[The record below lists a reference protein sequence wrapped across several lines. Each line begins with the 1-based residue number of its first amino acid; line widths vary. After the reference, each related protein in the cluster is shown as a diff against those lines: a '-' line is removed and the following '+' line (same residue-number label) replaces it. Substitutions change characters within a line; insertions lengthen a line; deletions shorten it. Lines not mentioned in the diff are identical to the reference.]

1 MSFNEI
7 RNHAFLPNSI
17 SRRSFVQGAAAAA
30 TIVANTTV
38 AKALN
43 FSSSSRF
50 AYLGTY
56 TAGSG
61 NGQGI
66 YLYEANRYSGELQ
79 LVKLAAAVPN
89 PSFLCAAPSGKF
101 LYSTD
106 EVSNFQGTN
115 GSVTAFSVDTSTGDL
130 TLLNTVSSVG
140 GGPVFLSLD
149 ASGKYLFVANYGAGS
164 IAVLPVHSDGSL
176 GTAVNSHVDIGN
188 VGPSKATNAPPGS
201 FAFSGHDAPHA
212 HCILPD
218 RSSKFVLQTDLGQ
231 DRIYVYSFNATTG
244 VLTPADTPFVSIP
257 PGDGPRHIYF
267 HPSGRWLYCITEE
280 ASTLTVFSY
289 NDSTGALTEVQLI
302 SALPPGFKGSSFGSE
317 VRVSADGRFVYAAN
331 RLHDSIAVFEINFNG
346 ELKYVGEAATRG
358 DYPRQFT
365 IDPTGNFLYS
375 CNQRSDNLTSYR
387 IDRESGLLK
396 FTGQYVAAGSPSCV
410 IFLPQETA

>member
-7 RNHAFLPNSI
+7 RNRTFLPNSI
-17 SRRSFVQGAAAAA
+17 SRRSFVQGAAAAS

-38 AKALN
+38 AKA
-43 FSSSSRF
+43 FDFGSSPRF

-56 TAGSG
+56 TP

-101 LYSTD
+101 LYATN

-130 TLLNTVSSVG
+130 TLINTVSSVG

-176 GTAVNSHVDIGN
+176 GTAIDSHVDIGN
-188 VGPSKATNAPPGS
+188 VGPTKATNAPPGS

-218 RSSKFVLQTDLGQ
+218 RNSKFVLQTDLGQ

-244 VLTPADTPFVSIP
+244 VLTPAETPFVSVP

-280 ASTLTVFSY
+280 ASTLMVFSY
-289 NDSTGALTEVQLI
+289 NESNGALTEVQLI

-346 ELKYVGEAATRG
+346 ELKYVGEAVTRG
-358 DYPRQFT
+358 DYPRQFI
-365 IDPTGNFLYS
+365 IDPTGDFLYS

-387 IDRESGLLK
+387 IDRESGRLK
-396 FTGQYVAAGSPSCV
+396 FTGQYLAAGSPSCI
-410 IFLPQETA
+410 IFLPQART